1 MKFFTKL
8 KILSFVTIP
17 LFIPAFEISSQDDN
31 FGIDIGIL
39 GMETEGKVEI
49 SNHSSITKDHSS
61 TSLRVTG

>member
-17 LFIPAFEISSQDDN
+17 LFIPAFEMSSQDDN

-39 GMETEGKVEI
+39 GMRVEKEI
-49 SNHSSITKDHSS
+49 KALFDY
-61 TSLRVTG
+61 